1 MSAVEW
7 QEITDDILSGWGWDA
22 PLVRVRDGE
31 GHEAVAA
38 YGFEDENY
46 DGDYWFCWHR
56 EDGTYLGFE
65 PVEFAMIEGLDRT

>member
-22 PLVRVRDGE
+22 PFVRVRDGE
-31 GHEAVAA
+31 GHEAIAS

-46 DGDYWFCWHR
+46 DSVCFCWHR
-56 EDGTYLGFE
+56 EDGSYLGFE
-65 PVEFAMIEGLDRT
+65 PVEFALMEGVDRT